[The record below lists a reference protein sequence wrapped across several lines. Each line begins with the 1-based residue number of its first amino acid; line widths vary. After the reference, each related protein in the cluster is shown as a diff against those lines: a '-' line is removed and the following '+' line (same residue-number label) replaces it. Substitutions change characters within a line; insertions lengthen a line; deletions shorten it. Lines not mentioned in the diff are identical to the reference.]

1 MTSANKRYGAS
12 RLPEPLAVKWKAL
25 FRRKKAFWLSVGF
38 KLNWNRMCGMW
49 NSGTLARSQESTE
62 CELFFLTSLSCSLSL
77 LLSLSFPSVSALPL
91 SFFSPTC
98 RGVLHQPSEP
108 RWRRLTDRERER
120 EREREK
126 GSDWNIQPSLT
137 LTGIASNRLGTNGL
151 KGYDIL
157 EVSHP
162 SYFFFSF
169 FFYLLQRK
177 NVWDCRILTLTNFPE
192 TSECTLRFPGG
203 ISQWEL
209 QLDVWTPCTFFCGV
223 PAVCRREE
231 HSDAVLCWKSS
242 LLCFRSSCFKLNT
255 LFFFLLCSG
264 LDVIHFNTF
273 SLQIMIRRWRKD
285 CKCQTFLF

>member
-1 MTSANKRYGAS
+1 MWHVEFWDFGTFPRIHRMWTFFSY
-12 RLPEPLAVKWKAL
+12 LP
-25 FRRKKAFWLSVGF
+25 
-38 KLNWNRMCGMW
+38 
-49 NSGTLARSQESTE
+49 
-62 CELFFLTSLSCSLSL
+62 L
-77 LLSLSFPSVSALPL
+77 LLSLSLALSLFPLCLCSPSLFFFPYVQGCLTSAQWAP
-91 SFFSPTC
+91 
-98 RGVLHQPSEP
+98 VKA
-108 RWRRLTDRERER
+108 TDGQRERER

>member
-1 MTSANKRYGAS
+1 MWHVEFWDFGTFPRIHRMWTFFSY
-12 RLPEPLAVKWKAL
+12 LPLL
-25 FRRKKAFWLSVGF
+25 LS
-38 KLNWNRMCGMW
+38 L
-49 NSGTLARSQESTE
+49 
-62 CELFFLTSLSCSLSL
+62 SLSCSLSL
-77 LLSLSFPSVSALPL
+77 SPLSLLSLSLFFPLRAGVSYI
-91 SFFSPTC
+91 SPVSP
-98 RGVLHQPSEP
+98 GEGD
-108 RWRRLTDRERER
+108 WRTERER

-169 FFYLLQRK
+169 FLYLLQRK